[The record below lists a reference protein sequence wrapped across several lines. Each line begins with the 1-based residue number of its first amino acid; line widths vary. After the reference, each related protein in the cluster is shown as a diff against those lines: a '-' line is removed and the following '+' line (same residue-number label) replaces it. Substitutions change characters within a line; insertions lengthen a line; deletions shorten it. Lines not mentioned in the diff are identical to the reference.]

1 MKAKIIIEKIFFE
14 DSAKYIQI
22 KKSMKAFFRSSF
34 HIKLLIF
41 S

>member
-22 KKSMKAFFRSSF
+22 KKSMKSFLDQAF
-34 HIKLLIF
+34 IF
-41 S
+41 SF